1 MERSLRKT
9 ELFPGKL
16 NGASPAEDRFYVMIL
31 FDISDQ
37 KKYRILI
44 KILNRYCLRVQKSV
58 FEAQLKMTQ
67 IRQLTSLI
75 ERLMSSIRFF
85 DPNDNVRIY
94 RISGNCTAT
103 VFGECKSSMVEENIF
118 F

>member
-1 MERSLRKT
+1 MENSLRKT
-9 ELFPGKL
+9 ELSPGKVG
-16 NGASPAEDRFYVMIL
+16 GASPAEDRFYVMVL

-44 KILNRYCLRVQKSV
+44 KILNRYCMRVQKSV
-58 FEAQLKMTQ
+58 FEAQLKMSQ
-67 IRQLTSLI
+67 IRQLTNSV
-75 ERLMSSIRFF
+75 ERLMSSTCFF
-85 DPNDNVRIY
+85 APEDNVRIY

-103 VFGECKSSMVEENIF
+103 VFGECKSNLIEENIF